1 MVESKYIYGT
11 LLLII
16 VVLVFLQS
24 VKQVTEHLLQ
34 DDPILEHLRIIL
46 IDVHPVVKHLKLYKS
61 DKSYTLNKEKIFLC
75 LKDNNN
81 NYYSLNMLIYV
92 SLHEI
97 AHVLCKSHGHTPE
110 FYNIFD
116 NLLQRAKDQGVYTDE
131 IPQIKNYRG
140 SSEN

>member
-1 MVESKYIYGT
+1 
-11 LLLII
+11 
-16 VVLVFLQS
+16 
-24 VKQVTEHLLQ
+24 
-34 DDPILEHLRIIL
+34 
-46 IDVHPVVKHLKLYKS
+46 
-61 DKSYTLNKEKIFLC
+61 
-75 LKDNNN
+75 
-81 NYYSLNMLIYV
+81 MLIYV